1 MLVVN
6 RVYNNNTVLVDV
18 GRKDQA
24 IIQGKGV
31 GFQKR
36 HGDDIPPNKVE
47 RIFYLNT
54 SEAKE
59 RFGTLLKDVPID
71 ITMTSFA
78 IIEMAKKDFHYPVL
92 DYIYVTLTD
101 HIAQTYKHLMAGSYK
116 KSTVPDIHDRY
127 PTEYAIADKAVSMIN
142 HDLNVHFPKDAAQPI
157 ALHFINAHGTGSS
170 DEQEKVD
177 QADFG
182 ENVNKIVKTVFKEY
196 GITRNITNQNYFDR
210 LMIHLQYLVAR
221 LQTNEQDKR
230 ALNQSIEL
238 DFQKLYPKSYE
249 IASEICDKIQ
259 NRLDIN
265 LSDTELVY
273 FVIHI
278 QRLIQENN

>member
-1 MLVVN
+1 MVVN

-36 HGDDIPPNKVE
+36 HGDNVSPTRVE

-54 SEAKE
+54 DEAKQ

-71 ITMTSFA
+71 ITMTGFA
-78 IIEMAKKDFHYPVL
+78 IIEMAKKEFHYPVL

-101 HIAQTYKHLMAGSYK
+101 HISQTYKHLIAGKYE
-116 KSTVPDIHDRY
+116 KSTVPDIRDRY

-142 HDLNVHFPKDAAQPI
+142 HDLNVHFPKDSAKAI
-157 ALHFINAHGTGSS
+157 ALHFINARGSENP
-170 DEQEKVD
+170 EQEKTED
-177 QADFG
+177 QEDFG
-182 ENVNKIVKTVFKEY
+182 KGVNQIVQSVFKEY

-210 LMIHLQYLVAR
+210 LMIHLQYLVQR
-221 LQTNEQDKR
+221 ISTNEQDNR
-230 ALNQSIEL
+230 ALNQSIES
-238 DFQKLYPKSYE
+238 DFQKIYPKSYR
-249 IASEICDKIQ
+249 IANEICDKIQ
-259 NRLDIN
+259 ARLQIN
-265 LSDTELVY
+265 LNNNELVY

-278 QRLIQENN
+278 QRLIQER